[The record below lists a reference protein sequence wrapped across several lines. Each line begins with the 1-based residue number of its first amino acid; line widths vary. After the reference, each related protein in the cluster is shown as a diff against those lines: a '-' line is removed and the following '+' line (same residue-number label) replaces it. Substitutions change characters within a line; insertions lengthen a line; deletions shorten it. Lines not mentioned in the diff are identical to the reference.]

1 MMTQTTAL
9 VVALRWKWLR
19 LMKIITAQHNVSGA
33 LLVFTFNVYIYIYK
47 LGACH
52 KNIFLVAVP
61 TTAPADVLDTCSP
74 EVRSAISQVLG
85 MSEATKTEAKQPA
98 NDPAT
103 KTEAKQPAND
113 PATKTEAKQPAYDPV
128 TMASLTSLPGN
139 ILSVCVVAL
148 VFGATNNFSC
158 LFYFASFQSFL
169 LLPKR

>member
-1 MMTQTTAL
+1 MHILIHFSFEPDDDPDDSSSGSSEMEVDGKAPVKVENTVDDTVDDAVAVDENNNSTTQC
-9 VVALRWKWLR
+9 KWGSTCFYFQC
-19 LMKIITAQHNVSGA
+19 I
-33 LLVFTFNVYIYIYK
+33 YIYIYK

-61 TTAPADVLDTCSP
+61 TTALADVLDTCSP

-98 NDPAT
+98 NDPA
-103 KTEAKQPAND
+103 
-113 PATKTEAKQPAYDPV
+113 
-128 TMASLTSLPGN
+128 GN
-139 ILSVCVVAL
+139 ILSVFVVAL